1 MLIQVIGLITPGH
14 FLRVGEQITCKI
26 KVQKFWKNFVQTHKK
41 KHNNPNY
48 LISANYKQLKIKKM
62 EMLTTDTKTKW
73 GIDSVHS
80 EIAFKVKHLMF
91 ANVRGTFK
99 EFDASI
105 FTTGEDFMTAEIDFW
120 VDPASIITNDEKRD
134 QHLKGADF
142 FDVENFKE
150 INFQGNTYVEVDKDG
165 SYELYGDLTIKGI
178 KKQVKMDVE
187 FGGVVKDPWGN
198 EKAIFN
204 VNGKINRKDFGLTWN
219 AALETGGVLVSEDVW
234 ISGELQLVKQS

>member
-1 MLIQVIGLITPGH
+1 
-14 FLRVGEQITCKI
+14 
-26 KVQKFWKNFVQTHKK
+26 
-41 KHNNPNY
+41 
-48 LISANYKQLKIKKM
+48 
-62 EMLTTDTKTKW
+62 
-73 GIDSVHS
+73 
-80 EIAFKVKHLMF
+80 MF

-99 EFDASI
+99 EFEASI
-105 FTTGEDFMTAEIDFW
+105 YTTGEDFMTAEIDCW
-120 VDPASIITNDEKRD
+120 IDPASINTGDEKRD
-134 QHLKGADF
+134 EHLKSADF

-150 INFQGNTYVEVDKDG
+150 INFTGNTYTEVDKDG

-178 KKQVKMDVE
+178 KKQVKFDVE

-234 ISGELQLVKQS
+234 ISCEIQLAKQS